1 MARIRID
8 WQRIRLLPDEDVLVV
23 LDRQAAGVLLSIM
36 HIFEWQALFRVD
48 DYDFADW
55 DYLQEILSS
64 AEEAI
69 GNPLRIADLI
79 TQLGIMTAAIESLY
93 CCPDMAVDIT
103 DGDQFSNPI
112 EEQSPNGIPSE
123 IVDAGY
129 ATDDDDWDGYLDY
142 KCMVANV
149 AFDELK
155 RKLGDFEQI
164 VQTGGIGVAVIGTI
178 AAIVGTITGI
188 GAIVLIAGV
197 AAGIGTI
204 TALYDE
210 LLTAG
215 LGFFENIA
223 GALESQRSDYIQ
235 ALYCGDGPEGS
246 YTDFLAVVDANL
258 DVASRAIV
266 RLMSTNIDL
275 KILYGGRYDQT
286 DVAQNLADAGY
297 DVEDYSC
304 SCLEP
309 GEFDITYRFDSDA
322 QGWVAAGSGPG
333 AYDDTEGYP
342 SPGSLKATNNNQT
355 IGIWS
360 LSGTQLL
367 ADLGAPGG
375 ITEITLDTSYWDT
388 KTDVDATHELRIY
401 HAGVLIDTFGYF
413 GVGTNWIVQKE
424 EWSTQVLTNLPGAI
438 FKYEHYGTGSPQR
451 TAWFDRIRL
460 VGSYA

>member
-8 WQRIRLLPDEDVLVV
+8 WQRIRLLPAEDVLVV

-36 HIFEWQALFRVD
+36 HVFEWQALFRVG

-69 GNPLRIADLI
+69 GNPLRIADLL
-79 TQLGIMTAAIESLY
+79 TELQLMTIAIESLY
-93 CCPDMAVDIT
+93 CCPDTVVDIT
-103 DGDQFSNPI
+103 DGDQFTNPI
-112 EEQSPNGIPSE
+112 EEQEPNGVPTE
-123 IVDAGY
+123 IVGAGY

-164 VQTGGIGVAVIGTI
+164 VQRGGIGIAIVGTI
-178 AAIVGTITGI
+178 AAIVGSLFGL
-188 GAIVLIAGV
+188 GAFVLVAGV

-223 GALESQRSDYIQ
+223 GALEAQRSDYIE

-246 YTDFLAVVDANL
+246 YADFLTVVDANL
-258 DVASRAIV
+258 DVASATVV
-266 RLMSTNIDL
+266 RLMSTDIDL
-275 KILYGGRYDQT
+275 KTLYGGRYDQQ

-297 DVEDYSC
+297 DVGDYTC
-304 SCLEP
+304 ACVDP
-309 GEFDITYRFDSDA
+309 NEFDITYRYLSDA
-322 QGWVAAGSGPG
+322 QGWVPGGTGTKNYDGAVGNPAGSLHSRG
-333 AYDDTEGYP
+333 
-342 SPGSLKATNNNQT
+342 NNQT
-355 IGIWS
+355 TRMWS
-360 LSGTQLL
+360 LTGNQIL
-367 ADLGAPGG
+367 ADVGAPGG
-375 ITEITLDTSYWDT
+375 ETSVTIYESHF
-388 KTDVDATHELRIY
+388 DVLIDVAGGHAVRMF
-401 HAGVLIDTFGYF
+401 HAGVSAPPAIGFSGHPLVWTPYSRIQT
-413 GVGTNWIVQKE
+413 E
-424 EWSTQVLTNLPGAI
+424 VLTNLPGGI
-438 FKYEHYGTGSPQR
+438 HRFEHYGSNSTHYSL
-451 TAWFDRIRL
+451 WLDNVRI
-460 VGSYA
+460 VGRYD